1 MDLHIVGGFLG
12 SGKTTAIIGA
22 TKALMAGGKRVG
34 VVTNDQGRYLV
45 DTAFFQSASVPTVE
59 VTGGCFCCNYSDLDA
74 QLAQLK
80 AMAQPDVIFA
90 ESVGSCADIV
100 ATVVKP
106 LLELDRSELGEPT
119 SFTVFADA
127 RLLRRRLLDQPMPF
141 SDDVVY
147 VFDKQIEE
155 AGMLIVNKC
164 DLLPVEEAEELV
176 SLALARFGGRTVRLQ
191 NSLKSED
198 VLGWIAALEAGQ
210 AAPPAATLDIDY
222 ERYGAGEAGLA
233 WLDER
238 LSFTVREGTG
248 KAVVTEFMR
257 VLLARLAQHGAP
269 TGHGATI
276 GHLKFFVEAAGTQ
289 TKVSLPTLPTAGWE
303 SAIPEL
309 PGTRVAILVN
319 ARVEMA
325 AAELRDLVRGA
336 VDVVVA
342 EMGATAES
350 SDVAFF
356 HPAFPNPTHRI
367 Q

>member
-1 MDLHIVGGFLG
+1 VDLHIVGGFLG

-22 TKALMAGGKRVG
+22 AKALMAGGKRVG

-59 VTGGCFCCNYSDLDA
+59 VTGGCFCCNYSDLDT

-80 AMAQPDVIFA
+80 ATAQPDVIFA

-106 LLELDRSELGEPT
+106 LLELGRSELGEPA

-155 AGMLIVNKC
+155 AGMLIVNKR
-164 DLLPVEEAEELV
+164 DLLPAEQAEELAA
-176 SLALARFGGRTVRLQ
+176 LALARFGGRTVRLQ

-198 VLGWIAALEAGQ
+198 VLGWVAALEAGQ
-210 AAPPAATLDIDY
+210 AVPPSAALDIDY

-257 VLLARLAQHGAP
+257 VLLARLAQHGAAV
-269 TGHGATI
+269 GHV
-276 GHLKFFVEAAGTQ
+276 KFFVEAAGTQ
-289 TKVSLPTLPTAGWE
+289 TKVSFPTLETAGWE
-303 SAIPEL
+303 SEIPEL

-325 AAELRDLVRGA
+325 AAELRDLVHGA
-336 VDVVVA
+336 VDASVA

-356 HPAFPNPTHRI
+356 HPVFPNPTHRI